1 MGIFSTYSLV
11 EECYMCVV
19 HTWVCISHIGFVEI
33 SMPFFMQALALSDT
47 FLNKLGVSRENVDD
61 TAGAAQVIH
70 L

>member
-1 MGIFSTYSLV
+1 VLYVCCTYLI
-11 EECYMCVV
+11 
-19 HTWVCISHIGFVEI
+19 CISHIGFFEI
-33 SMPFFMQALALSDT
+33 SKPFFMQALDLSDT